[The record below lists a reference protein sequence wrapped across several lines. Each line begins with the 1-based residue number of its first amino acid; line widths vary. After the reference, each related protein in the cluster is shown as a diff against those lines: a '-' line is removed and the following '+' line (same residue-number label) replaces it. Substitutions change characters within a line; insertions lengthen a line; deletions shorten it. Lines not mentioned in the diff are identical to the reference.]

1 MKTPR
6 QAHPSW
12 LAAALCVMTTGV
24 NLQAPLY
31 AAYARADGVGV
42 MATTIAF
49 SFYVAGV
56 LPVLLA
62 LGGLSDRIGRRR
74 VMLLAL
80 ALSAVGTLLMLL
92 HPHVSTLAVAR
103 LVLGTGT
110 ALMSATATAYMLE
123 LFGAARASR
132 AANWVTASTSI
143 GFGLGPVLTSVCL
156 MVQESLAPPSFLLH
170 LAAVAVSA
178 VLVWRLPETAPR
190 SGPKAPMLRL
200 PYFTADGLWFGAAIL
215 LCWATTGLVISILPS
230 VLAPHGLSRYSGL
243 ATMLAI
249 SCGLL
254 FQPMAR
260 RQEPRH
266 AVRIGLVVLVPAYAL
281 LAWGAWSGTLL
292 AVLLGAL
299 AASSACYGFVYLGGL
314 AGTAEAA
321 GTQTTRASAAYF
333 LMAYVGFSLP
343 VIFTGLLADRYGI
356 ATALLTFGLVL
367 AAGALAL
374 LSRPVRVVD
383 LSDLPTRPAEALLKR

>member
-1 MKTPR
+1 MAQTSP
-6 QAHPSW
+6 HPAW

-42 MATTIAF
+42 MATTLAF

-80 ALSAVGTLLMLL
+80 ALSAGGTLLMLL

-123 LFGAARASR
+123 LFGGERASR

-156 MVQESLAPPSFLLH
+156 MLQESLTPPSFLLH
-170 LAAVAVSA
+170 LAAVAVCG

-190 SGPKAPMLRL
+190 SGPRAPMLRL
-200 PYFTADGLWFGAAIL
+200 PYFTGEGLWFGAAIL
-215 LCWATTGLVISILPS
+215 I
-230 VLAPHGLSRYSGL
+230 VLGHDGPGDLDPAVSAGAAR
-243 ATMLAI
+243 AVAI
-249 SCGLL
+249 FRAGH
-254 FQPMAR
+254 
-260 RQEPRH
+260 H
-266 AVRIGLVVLVPAYAL
+266 AGHQLRPAVPAD
-281 LAWGAWSGTLL
+281 G
-292 AVLLGAL
+292 
-299 AASSACYGFVYLGGL
+299 
-314 AGTAEAA
+314 
-321 GTQTTRASAAYF
+321 
-333 LMAYVGFSLP
+333 P
-343 VIFTGLLADRYGI
+343 
-356 ATALLTFGLVL
+356 
-367 AAGALAL
+367 AAGAA
-374 LSRPVRVVD
+374 SRGPHRADGAGAGLCTAGLGRLVRHAGWRCWWAHWPPAAPVMASSTWAGWPAR
-383 LSDLPTRPAEALLKR
+383 PKRPAIRRPAPAPPTS